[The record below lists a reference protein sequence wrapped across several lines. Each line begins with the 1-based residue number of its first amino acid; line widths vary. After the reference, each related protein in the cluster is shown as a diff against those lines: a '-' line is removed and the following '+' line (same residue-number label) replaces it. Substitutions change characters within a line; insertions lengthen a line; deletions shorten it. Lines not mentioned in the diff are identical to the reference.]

1 MTGPEGTLS
10 ILIVDDEEPARL
22 LLREMLDAMPDVRVA
37 GEAANGLEAVGL
49 AAREAPDVVLLD
61 VQMPRMDGFE
71 TLGLLDPRIAVVFV
85 TAFDEHALRAFE
97 VNAVD
102 YLLKPFPAARLSEAL
117 GRARAR
123 VGRVRD
129 TDAAALSAAA
139 RPAGTYATRIV
150 VRDGPRVDV
159 LPVSQVQ
166 YARGQADYV
175 ELVAGGRSHLKQQ
188 TLQSLE
194 VSLDPAQFV
203 RIHRS
208 FLVNLAFLK
217 RIEPWGADS
226 RQAVMADGVELP
238 ISRAGLTRLNE
249 VLDGRG

>member
-1 MTGPEGTLS
+1 MTDPGGTLS

-22 LLREMLDAMPDVRVA
+22 LLRELLESVPGVRIA
-37 GEAANGLEAVGL
+37 GEAANGLEALGL
-49 AAREAPDVVLLD
+49 AARERPDVVLLD

-71 TLGLLDPRIAVVFV
+71 TLDLLDPRIAVVFV

-102 YLLKPFPAARLSEAL
+102 YLLKPFPAARLAEAIS
-117 GRARAR
+117 RARAR
-123 VGRVRD
+123 AGRLRD
-129 TDAAALSAAA
+129 VDGGALSAAA

-159 LPVSQVQ
+159 LPAAEVE

-175 ELVAGGRSHLKQQ
+175 ELVAGGRSCLKQQ

-194 VSLDPAQFV
+194 ASLDPGQFV

-208 FLVNLAFLK
+208 YLVNLAFLK
-217 RIEPWGADS
+217 RIEPWGSDS
-226 RQAVMADGVELP
+226 RQAVLADGTELP
-238 ISRAGLTRLNE
+238 VSRAGLARLNE
-249 VLDGRG
+249 IFDGKG

>member
-1 MTGPEGTLS
+1 MTDAVGTLS
-10 ILIVDDEEPARL
+10 VLIVDDEEPARL
-22 LLREMLDAMPDVRVA
+22 LLRELLEAMPGVRIA

-49 AAREAPDVVLLD
+49 AARERPDVVFLD

-71 TLGLLDPRIAVVFV
+71 TVDLLDPGIAVVFV

-102 YLLKPFPAARLSEAL
+102 YLLKPFPASRLAEAIE
-117 GRARAR
+117 RARAR
-123 VGRVRD
+123 AGRPRD
-129 TDAAALSAAA
+129 LDGGTLSAAA

-159 LPVSQVQ
+159 LPAAEVE

-194 VSLDPAQFV
+194 ASLDPGQFV

-208 FLVNLAFLK
+208 YLVNLAFLK
-217 RIEPWGADS
+217 RIEPWGSDS
-226 RQAVMADGVELP
+226 RQAVLADGTELP
-238 ISRAGLTRLNE
+238 VSRAGMARLNE
-249 VLDGRG
+249 IFDGKG